1 MTPVFMERT
10 ELKIS
15 LALTELLL
23 SDVQDR
29 KGETRPQEIDGG
41 WQKLR

>member
-1 MTPVFMERT
+1 MTPVFMGRT

-23 SDVQDR
+23 SDTQDR
-29 KGETRPQEIDGG
+29 KGEIRPQETDGD
-41 WQKLR
+41 WQKLC